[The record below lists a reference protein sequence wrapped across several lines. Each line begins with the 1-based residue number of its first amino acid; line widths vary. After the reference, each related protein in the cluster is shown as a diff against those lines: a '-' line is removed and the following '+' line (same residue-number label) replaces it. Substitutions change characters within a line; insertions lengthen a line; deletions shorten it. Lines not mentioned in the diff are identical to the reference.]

1 MTNKKSSSPAP
12 SASLSSLVPSRGR
25 RDFLGRASTAALWLG
40 APSLLVACG
49 GGGEGVSGA
58 FAVGA
63 GADPRADGGIAPSSR
78 FASIRAV
85 EAACADLESRKLEPI
100 AYLTELTAIMAK
112 DPNYAETGFDERSLT
127 AWGTFVDGQ
136 VHMVSHNFRP
146 TGTSA
151 RSAAIADAGQV
162 QKTAATMAAKPA
174 ELPSDR
180 KARLMHSFIT
190 PFEGQAAIAEMSGW
204 LSAHDYALQPGVE
217 GDAHIATLRRI
228 KGDGFFYINTHG
240 GVKRTRFQDDNAPQ
254 MYSIQSS
261 TLIDPALETQPD
273 FQTDLAA
280 YRLTY
285 FTAYNGLATTD
296 SKGEEIMLK
305 DTRYGITAAFVDTYW
320 EFAQDSVVIINAC
333 NSANSADNDRVIDF
347 LVACHRK
354 NAGLYLGWTEI
365 CSPPA
370 AFDIPKYCVDRMLGA
385 NSFKPHTPKQR
396 AFTGEEVI
404 THMQSKGLNHD
415 TGTKVGAYFI
425 AKPNPRSA
433 VNHILSPSIHHVEV
447 DELND
452 RINLIGAFGRKQG
465 KVFVDGSERQ
475 VIRWEHELVVCDL
488 PRVGAGSLGPVWVE
502 LGADRSNR
510 RTISHWNMRIDTHWF
525 KQDYPGLAVDGPI
538 RTRWRAD
545 VGPVRDACG
554 EDVKRPVRYAIG
566 TYDSYMELA
575 AGGSFHMPPDCT
587 ITWSGQASFSS
598 QVKLMREPGAGDRVI
613 FTYLRIDPE
622 TKIGAMGLAMGAAT
636 GPFVEHGCRSTDAFV
651 SALGLLDGP
660 QDFEVMGAPGTIPLP
675 AKNIVLGNDLSIL
688 GDGHLDDSLR
698 LQWSTAPIE
707 SAPAD
712 AELI

>member
-1 MTNKKSSSPAP
+1 M
-12 SASLSSLVPSRGR
+12 
-25 RDFLGRASTAALWLG
+25 
-40 APSLLVACG
+40 
-49 GGGEGVSGA
+49 
-58 FAVGA
+58 
-63 GADPRADGGIAPSSR
+63 
-78 FASIRAV
+78 
-85 EAACADLESRKLEPI
+85 DLESRKLEPI
-100 AYLTELTAIMAK
+100 AYLTELTGIMAK
-112 DPNYAETGFDERSLT
+112 DPNYVETGFDERSLT
-127 AWGTFVDGQ
+127 AWGTFADGR
-136 VHMVSHNFRP
+136 VHMVSHNFKP
-146 TGTSA
+146 TGTSTPTA
-151 RSAAIADAGQV
+151 TIADTGQAQKAAGL
-162 QKTAATMAAKPA
+162 AAAKPP
-174 ELPSDR
+174 ELPGER
-180 KARLMHSFIT
+180 KARLMHSFFT
-190 PFEGQAAIAEMSGW
+190 PFDGQAAIAEMSGW

-217 GDAHIATLRRI
+217 GDAHITTLRQI

-240 GVKRTRFQDDNAPQ
+240 GVKHTRHQDTGSPQ

-261 TLIDPALETQPD
+261 TLIDPTLEAQPD
-273 FQTDLAA
+273 FQADLAA
-280 YRLTY
+280 FRLTY
-285 FTAYNGLATTD
+285 FTAYNGLATVD

-320 EFAQDSVVIINAC
+320 EFAQDSVVVINAC

-385 NSFKPHTPKQR
+385 NLFKPHTPKQR

-404 THMQSKGLNHD
+404 AHMQRKNLNHD
-415 TGTKVGAYFI
+415 TGNGTKTGAYFI

-433 VNHILSPSIHHVEV
+433 VSHILSPSIHHVEV

-452 RINLIGAFGRKQG
+452 QLNLIGAFGRRQG

-475 VIRWEHELVVCDL
+475 VVRWEHELVVCDL
-488 PRVGAGSLGPVWVE
+488 PRVGAGSRGPVWVE

-510 RTISHWNMRIDTHWF
+510 RTVSQWNIRIDTHWF
-525 KQDYPGLAVDGPI
+525 KQNYPGLAVDGPI

-545 VGPVRDACG
+545 VGPVRDTCG

-566 TYDSYMELA
+566 TYDSTMELA
-575 AGGSFHMPPDCT
+575 AGGAFHVPPDCT
-587 ITWSGQASFSS
+587 ITWSGQASFAS
-598 QVKLMREPGAGDRVI
+598 QVKLMREPSAGDRVI

-622 TKIGAMGLAMGAAT
+622 SKLGAMGLAMGAST
-636 GPFVEHGCRSTDAFV
+636 GPFVEHGCRSTDTFA

-660 QDFEVMGAPGTIPLP
+660 QDFEVTGAAATIPLP

-707 SAPAD
+707 SPPAD